1 MKQKLIIIFGLS
13 IIVVTILTCNESRMS
28 KRDRILLTAV
38 KEFDSVFNDRS
49 SNFVIAITKCDVLD
63 TSYFYIDEIYV
74 IADIKHLGLK
84 YLYLD
89 FKSPIFS
96 NFKFI
101 NSANDLDFEIAL
113 KKCFPGQF
121 IPGWERGLPS
131 ETLGGGTTYYL
142 KFFRDSLIFKGF
154 I

>member
-1 MKQKLIIIFGLS
+1 MRLNLIFGLT
-13 IIVVTILTCNESRMS
+13 IIAITFLACNNPRMS
-28 KRDRILLTAV
+28 ERDRILLTAV

-49 SNFVIAITKCDVLD
+49 SNFIIAITKCDVRD
-63 TSYFYIDEIYV
+63 TSHFYINEIYV
-74 IADIKHLGLK
+74 IADIKHMGLK
-84 YLYLD
+84 YVYLD

-101 NSANDLDFEIAL
+101 NSANDLGFEMTL

-142 KFFRDSLIFKGF
+142 KFCRDSLIFKGF